1 MTHRDRIRPPASRAP
16 TFLPGLAA
24 VAQTYD
30 GFIIDL
36 WGTVHDGVQA
46 YAAAIDVLPRLRA
59 QGAPVCLLSN
69 AARTMAEIA
78 AKLAGMGIGRAC
90 YDHLVSS
97 GEATI
102 AALRRPDA
110 DHGVPGETYYF
121 IGPEDGAPLLQGLG
135 YIRVDDPSAAAFIL
149 NTGSTPGTDL
159 AHYERAL
166 RACARRELPM
176 ICANPDLFVK
186 IGDRHVMCAGTL
198 ARRYEALGGRVR
210 YYGKPHQAIYRNCLE
225 RMKRPAGVV
234 LAVGDGLET
243 DIAGAHGA
251 GMDSVFVLG
260 GLHADYL
267 GEAGAAPARELLQ
280 PLFARSGC
288 TPTYVMP
295 YLRW

>member
-1 MTHRDRIRPPASRAP
+1 MTNRDRIRPPASGAP
-16 TFLPGLAA
+16 TFLAGLAA
-24 VAQTYD
+24 VARTYD

-36 WGTVHDGVQA
+36 WGTVHDGVRA
-46 YAAAIDVLPRLRA
+46 YDAAIDVLSRLRA
-59 QGAPVCLLSN
+59 QPAPVCLLSN
-69 AARTMAEIA
+69 AARSIA
-78 AKLAGMGIGRAC
+78 AIAGKLAGMGIDRGC

-102 AALRRPDA
+102 EALRRRDA
-110 DHGVPGETYYF
+110 GHGAPGETYYF
-121 IGPEDGAPLLQGLG
+121 LGPEDGAPLLQGLG
-135 YIRVDDPSAAAFIL
+135 YIEVDDPSAATFIL

-159 AHYERAL
+159 SHYECTL
-166 RACARRELPM
+166 RACAQHSLPM
-176 ICANPDLFVK
+176 ICSNPDLYVK
-186 IGDRHVMCAGTL
+186 IGGRRIMCAGTI

-210 YYGKPHQAIYRNCLE
+210 YYGKPHRAIYRDCLE
-225 RMKRPAGVV
+225 RMKRPADAV

-260 GLHADYL
+260 GLHSDYL
-267 GEAGAAPARELLQ
+267 DQAGAAPARDVLQ

-288 TPTYVMP
+288 TPTYVIP

>member
-1 MTHRDRIRPPASRAP
+1 MTNRDGVRPAASRAP

-24 VAQTYD
+24 VARNYD

-36 WGTVHDGVQA
+36 WGTVHDGVKA
-46 YAAAIDVLPRLRA
+46 YAAAIDVLSRLRA
-59 QGAPVCLLSN
+59 QPASVCLLSN
-69 AARTMAEIA
+69 AARSIA
-78 AKLAGMGIGRAC
+78 DIARKLTGMGLDKSC

-102 AALRRPDA
+102 EALCRPGA
-110 DHGVPGETYYF
+110 DHRVPGETYYF
-121 IGPEDGAPLLQGLG
+121 IGPEDGEPLLQGLG

-166 RACARRELPM
+166 CACARHRLPM

-186 IGDRHVMCAGTL
+186 VGGHHVMCAGTI
-198 ARRYEALGGRVR
+198 ARRYEAVGGQVR
-210 YYGKPHQAIYRNCLE
+210 YYGKPDPAIYRDCLE
-225 RMKRPAGVV
+225 RMKRPASAV

-243 DIAGAHGA
+243 DIAGAHAA

-260 GLHADYL
+260 GLHVDYL
-267 GEAGAAPARELLQ
+267 DQAGAAPARDVLQ

>member
-1 MTHRDRIRPPASRAP
+1 MTNRDGIRPAASRAP

-24 VAQTYD
+24 VAQNYD

-46 YAAAIDVLPRLRA
+46 YEAAIDVLPRLRA
-59 QGAPVCLLSN
+59 QPAPVCLLSN
-69 AARTMAEIA
+69 AARPTAFIA
-78 AKLAGMGIGRAC
+78 RKLTVMGIDKDC

-102 AALRRPDA
+102 AALRRPDIG
-110 DHGVPGETYYF
+110 HRTPGETYYF
-121 IGPEDGAPLLQGLG
+121 IGPEDGEPLLQGLG
-135 YIRVDDPSAAAFIL
+135 YMRVDDPSAAGFIL

-166 RACARRELPM
+166 RACTRRKLPM

-186 IGDRHVMCAGTL
+186 VGGRRIMCAGTI
-198 ARRYEALGGRVR
+198 ARRYEALGGKVR
-210 YYGKPHQAIYRNCLE
+210 YYGKPDRAIYRDCLE
-225 RMKRPAGVV
+225 RMKRPADAV

-260 GLHADYL
+260 GLHSEYL
-267 GEAGAAPARELLQ
+267 GKAGAAPAREVLQ

-288 TPTYVMP
+288 TPTYVIP

>member
-1 MTHRDRIRPPASRAP
+1 MTNRDGIRPAASRAP

-24 VAQTYD
+24 VARNYD

-46 YAAAIDVLPRLRA
+46 YEAAIDVLPRLRA

-69 AARTMAEIA
+69 AARSIPDIA
-78 AKLAGMGIGRAC
+78 TKLTVMGIDQRC

-102 AALRRPDA
+102 AALRHPDPS
-110 DHGVPGETYYF
+110 HEVPGGTYYF
-121 IGPEDGAPLLQGLG
+121 IGPEDGAPLLHGLG
-135 YIRVDDPSAAAFIL
+135 YIRVDDPSAAGFIL

-159 AHYERAL
+159 THYERTL
-166 RACARRELPM
+166 RACLRRRLPM
-176 ICANPDLFVK
+176 ICSNPDLFVK
-186 IGDRHVMCAGTL
+186 VGGRRIMCAGTI
-198 ARRYEALGGRVR
+198 ARRYEALGGKVC
-210 YYGKPHQAIYRNCLE
+210 YYGKPDPAIYRDCLE
-225 RMKRPAGVV
+225 RMKRPADAV

-267 GEAGAAPARELLQ
+267 DQAGAAPACELLQ
-280 PLFARSGC
+280 PLFARCGC
-288 TPTYVMP
+288 TPTYVIP

>member
-1 MTHRDRIRPPASRAP
+1 MTNRDGIRPAASRAP

-24 VAQTYD
+24 VARNYD

-36 WGTVHDGVQA
+36 WGTVHDGVKA

-59 QGAPVCLLSN
+59 QPAPVCLLSN
-69 AARTMAEIA
+69 AARSIA
-78 AKLAGMGIGRAC
+78 DLARKLTGMGIDRRC

-102 AALRRPDA
+102 AALRHPDA
-110 DHGVPGETYYF
+110 NGVPGETYYF
-121 IGPEDGAPLLQGLG
+121 IGPEDGEPLLHGLG
-135 YIRVDDPSAAAFIL
+135 NIRVDDPSAAGFIL

-166 RACARRELPM
+166 RACVRRRLPM
-176 ICANPDLFVK
+176 ICSNPDLFVK
-186 IGDRHVMCAGTL
+186 IGGRPVMCAGTI
-198 ARRYEALGGRVR
+198 ARRYEALGGKVR
-210 YYGKPHQAIYRNCLE
+210 YYGKPDPAIYRDCLE
-225 RMKRPAGVV
+225 RMKRPAGAV
-234 LAVGDGLET
+234 LALGDGLET

-267 GEAGAAPARELLQ
+267 DQAGAAPARELLQ

-288 TPTYVMP
+288 TPTYVIP

>member
-1 MTHRDRIRPPASRAP
+1 MTNRDGIRPPASCAP
-16 TFLPGLAA
+16 TFLTG
-24 VAQTYD
+24 VAEVARNYD

-36 WGTVHDGVQA
+36 WGTIHDGVQA
-46 YAAAIDVLPRLRA
+46 YKAAVDVLPRLRA
-59 QGAPVCLLSN
+59 QPAPVCLLSN
-69 AARTMAEIA
+69 AARSITDIA
-78 AKLAGMGIGRAC
+78 RKLAGMGIDQRC

-102 AALRRPDA
+102 EALRRPDGG
-110 DHGVPGETYYF
+110 HGHPGETYYF
-121 IGPEDGAPLLQGLG
+121 IGPEEGEPLLQGLG
-135 YIRVDDPSAAAFIL
+135 YIRADDPNAAAFIL
-149 NTGSTPGTDL
+149 NTGSRPGTDL
-159 AHYERAL
+159 PHYERAL
-166 RACARRELPM
+166 RACARRRLPM

-186 IGDRHVMCAGTL
+186 IGGRRIMCAGTI
-198 ARRYEALGGRVR
+198 ARRYEALGGKVR
-210 YYGKPHQAIYRNCLE
+210 YYGKPDRAIYRDCLE
-225 RMKRPAGVV
+225 RMKRPADAV

-260 GLHADYL
+260 GLHSQYL
-267 GEAGAAPARELLQ
+267 GKAGAAPAREVLQ